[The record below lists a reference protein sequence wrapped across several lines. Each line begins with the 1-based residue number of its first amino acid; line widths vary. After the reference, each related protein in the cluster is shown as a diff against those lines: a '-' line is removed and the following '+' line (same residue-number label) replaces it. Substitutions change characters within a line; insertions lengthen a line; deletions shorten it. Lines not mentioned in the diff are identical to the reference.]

1 METFFLKGSSSG
13 LALDPVLD
21 RGASSLR
28 TMKEQLEELER
39 WGADVIFGRAK
50 GFRATLM
57 RFLMRALSGIF
68 RIIVQL
74 RLWRYRSGWKSQHHL
89 CTQVVAVGN
98 ITVGGTGKTP
108 VVELLARS
116 LRDQGRNVAILSR
129 GYKSKK
135 LDKPQKWA
143 DAKGR
148 AIPSERMPKVVSTG
162 RALLLDSKF
171 AGDEPFMLAKN
182 LDGVSV
188 VVDKNRVKGGR
199 FAVENLDADTLL
211 LDDGMQYLDLA
222 HAIDIVLVDSGSPFG
237 TEALLP
243 RGTLREPPK
252 NLRRA
257 SYILI
262 TKCNGSSNEQLIARI
277 RRHNRTA
284 EIIECTHGPIHL
296 ENVFTR
302 ERQPLDFL
310 KDKWVGAISAI
321 AVPEAFEGSLEKL
334 GARVEIK
341 RRFADHY
348 RFSGRDLEKF
358 MQRCVERDMQMIV
371 TTEKD
376 AVRFPRPTS
385 IDVPVY
391 FLRIEVEI
399 LKGKE
404 IWDDLIHR
412 LCHPEPAFESVL
424 RTRDAYRF

>member
-1 METFFLKGSSSG
+1 
-13 LALDPVLD
+13 
-21 RGASSLR
+21 
-28 TMKEQLEELER
+28 MKEQIEELER

-50 GFRATLM
+50 GFRATMM
-57 RFLMRALSGIF
+57 RFAMRAISGIF

-74 RLWRYRSGWKSQHHL
+74 RLRRYRKGWKEQAYL
-89 CTQVVAVGN
+89 GTQVVAIGN

-108 VVELLARS
+108 VVELLAKS
-116 LRDQGRNVAILSR
+116 LRDRGRSVAILSR

-135 LDKPQKWA
+135 LDRPQKWR
-143 DAKGR
+143 DSKGR
-148 AIPSERMPKVVSTG
+148 EIPGDRMPKVVSTG
-162 RALLLDSKF
+162 SALLLDSKF

-182 LDGVSV
+182 LDGVAV
-188 VVDKNRVKGGR
+188 VVDKNRVKGGL
-199 FAVENLDADTLL
+199 FAVGQLGADTLL

-222 HAIDIVLVDSGSPFG
+222 HSIDIVLIDSGAPFG

-262 TKCNGSSNEQLIARI
+262 TKCNGGSNEALISRI
-277 RRHNRTA
+277 RKYNRTA

-296 ENVFTR
+296 EDVFTR

-321 AVPEAFEGSLEKL
+321 AVPEAFESSLEKL
-334 GARVEIK
+334 GARVEIR
-341 RRFADHY
+341 RRFSDHY
-348 RFSGRDLEKF
+348 RFSRKEVEQF

-376 AVRFPRPTS
+376 AVRFPKPAS
-385 IDVPVY
+385 VDVPVY

-399 LKGKE
+399 LKGQE
-404 IWDDLIHR
+404 IWDDLVERI
-412 LCHPEPAFESVL
+412 CKPPAVFQPIL
-424 RTRDAYRF
+424 RNRDAYRP

>member
-1 METFFLKGSSSG
+1 
-13 LALDPVLD
+13 
-21 RGASSLR
+21 
-28 TMKEQLEELER
+28 MKELIEELER

-50 GFRATLM
+50 GLRAALM
-57 RFLMRALSGIF
+57 RFAMRALSGVF

-74 RLWRYRSGWKSQHHL
+74 RLWSYRSGARPQHFL
-89 CTQVVAVGN
+89 GTQVVAIGN

-108 VVELLARS
+108 VVELLART
-116 LRDQGRNVAILSR
+116 LRDRGRRVAILSR

-135 LDKPQKWA
+135 LDQPQTWRNKQN
-143 DAKGR
+143 R

-162 RALLLDSKF
+162 SAVLLDSRY

-188 VVDKNRVKGGR
+188 VVDKNRVKSGL
-199 FAVENLDADTLL
+199 FAVGQLDADTLL

-222 HAIDIVLVDSGSPFG
+222 HSIDIVLVDSGSPFG

-262 TKCNGSSNEQLIARI
+262 TKCDGSSNDVLISRI
-277 RRHNRTA
+277 RKFNRTA
-284 EIIECTHGPIHL
+284 EIIECAHGPIHL

-302 ERQPLDFL
+302 ERQPLDIL
-310 KDKWVGAISAI
+310 QKKWVGAISAI
-321 AVPEAFEGSLEKL
+321 AVPEAFEGALERL
-334 GARVEIK
+334 GARVEIR
-341 RRFADHY
+341 RRFSDHY
-348 RFSGRDLEKF
+348 RFSKKEVESF
-358 MQRCVERDMQMIV
+358 MQRCVERDMELIV

-376 AVRFPRPTS
+376 AVRFPRPAS
-385 IDVPVY
+385 IDVPVV

-399 LKGKE
+399 LKGRD
-404 IWDDLIHR
+404 IWDDLIDR
-412 LCHPEPAFESVL
+412 LCHPRPAFESVL
-424 RTRDAYRF
+424 RQRHAYRP